1 MDYSRIDQVVKVLED
16 LKNYPLD
23 FLSKDFL
30 DNMINLLIDKLEDQK
45 KQTSN
50 DFENMIRSHER
61 VIEKIQK
68 IYKGGSESEY

>member
-1 MDYSRIDQVVKVLED
+1 
-16 LKNYPLD
+16 
-23 FLSKDFL
+23 
-30 DNMINLLIDKLEDQK
+30 MINLLIDKLEDQK